1 MGSHTI
7 NRLVRYYI
15 ECQSGLYS
23 ISEKRIEKAK
33 KIIRKAL
40 DHRLISA
47 RNLASIVV
55 SIISMS
61 AVVGRLTRIMTGQ
74 CRISPN
80 WTVIASLN

>member
-1 MGSHTI
+1 MGSI
-7 NRLVRYYI
+7 
-15 ECQSGLYS
+15 S

-33 KIIRKAL
+33 KIILKAL

-47 RNLASIVV
+47 RYLAGIVG

-74 CRISPN
+74 CRI
-80 WTVIASLN
+80 TIVASAT